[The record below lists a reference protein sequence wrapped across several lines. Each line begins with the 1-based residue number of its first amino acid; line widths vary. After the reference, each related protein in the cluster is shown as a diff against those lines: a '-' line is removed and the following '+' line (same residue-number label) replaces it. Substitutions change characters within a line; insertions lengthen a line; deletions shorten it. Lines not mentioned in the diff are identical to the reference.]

1 MRKIPLDKM
10 PREIEKKRCQINK
23 KEISENISNGSQCD
37 GKSFVESGKILGDKR
52 RGGGLCVR
60 TRGPEGEGVTEG
72 AISPLT

>member
-52 RGGGLCVR
+52 RGGGGGFVFGPGVLR
-60 TRGPEGEGVTEG
+60 ARELQRGR
-72 AISPLT
+72 SPL